1 MQMNWQITPLG
12 QRYRFKK
19 HARDQM
25 ELRKIG
31 RLDVEKVLDYYG
43 VSHPDKKG
51 NLCLTGYL
59 DDGRLMRVV
68 ASREED
74 GLAIITVIILR

>member
-1 MQMNWQITPLG
+1 MKMNWRITPLG
-12 QRYRFKK
+12 QRYRLTK
-19 HARDQM
+19 HAREQM
-25 ELRKIG
+25 KLRNVG
-31 RLDVEKVLDYYG
+31 RLDVEKVLDHSS

-51 NLCLTGYL
+51 NPCLTGDL

-68 ASREED
+68 ASKEED